1 MMDLSRFL
9 GRYSVDANLEAP
21 VVAPMRQTGGR
32 PPGTMPGEVAE
43 LLETIGGMS
52 FSGGL
57 YRLHRLE
64 DIASW
69 NETLATAWS
78 DTRGRVTCFAYDWL
92 GRQFA
97 LFEKAMILQFS
108 AGVLEWVEIPAD
120 IKTFHNEILLDLAE
134 PALAVNFYNAW
145 LESGGKPP
153 RYSECVGYKRPLF
166 LGGDDWVENLEVI
179 DMDVYWTVTAPMIA
193 KARRVGVGGLIGK
206 IEIGE

>member
-1 MMDLSRFL
+1 
-9 GRYSVDANLEAP
+9 
-21 VVAPMRQTGGR
+21 
-32 PPGTMPGEVAE
+32 
-43 LLETIGGMS
+43 
-52 FSGGL
+52 
-57 YRLHRLE
+57 
-64 DIASW
+64 
-69 NETLATAWS
+69 
-78 DTRGRVTCFAYDWL
+78 VTCFAYDWL